1 MGRVELLILIESV
14 HLVGE
19 EEEEEELAG
28 YGQTETL
35 PGWLIANWHKTNSME
50 VGWVSSE
57 TFSIER
63 M

>member
-1 MGRVELLILIESV
+1 MGRVGLLILIESV
-14 HLVGE
+14 HLV
-19 EEEEEELAG
+19 EEEEELAG

>member
-14 HLVGE
+14 HLV
-19 EEEEEELAG
+19 EEEEELAG